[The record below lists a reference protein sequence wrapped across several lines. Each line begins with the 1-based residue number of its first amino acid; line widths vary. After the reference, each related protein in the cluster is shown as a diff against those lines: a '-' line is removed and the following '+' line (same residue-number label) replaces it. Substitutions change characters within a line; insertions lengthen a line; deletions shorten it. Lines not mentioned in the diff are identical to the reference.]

1 MVFAW
6 DELKLI
12 NEILYDNVYLASI
25 GVIFITEHP
34 LVGSLRGRRLKRK
47 GKGVLGTRETREA
60 RKEEGSEGNACQ
72 ETIAFDIPPTNYV
85 CKNNGN
91 AAMRYVQACTQ

>member
-25 GVIFITEHP
+25 GVIFIAEHP

-47 GKGVLGTRETREA
+47 GKGVLGARETRGA
-60 RKEEGSEGNACQ
+60 RKEGRSEGNACQ
-72 ETIAFDIPPTNYV
+72 ETIAFDIPPTNLLIMYAKV
-85 CKNNGN
+85 
-91 AAMRYVQACTQ
+91 TQTVND